1 MIRRLLDIVTPISQG
16 KSLLLLGPRGT
27 GKTSLVREQL
37 ATISDTLTFNL
48 LQGEIYRRFAANP
61 ELFRKEVE
69 FQIQKFKKIVVFVD
83 EVQRVPSLLNEVHY
97 LLEEHK
103 KSVQFILTGSSA
115 RKLRREEA
123 NLLAGRAR
131 QLKLHPITFEEFTI
145 PLELTLQYGQLPSI
159 SEELDAS
166 YLETYVDVYL
176 REEIYQE
183 SLVRKQGIF
192 ARFLDVAAQFSGELI
207 NFSNIGKL
215 SGTSDNTVKE
225 YFQILVDTLLV
236 HRIDAWSYSPV
247 KQLNQQPRF
256 YFFDTGVL
264 NAARNEISSKV
275 NLSSGRGGK
284 LFEHLV
290 ILELIRLND
299 YYNKRYRFF
308 HYRERDTAEI
318 DLILHRSI
326 KDPPIAI
333 EIKVDGTPTSND
345 LRMLK
350 NFKSEN
356 ANARCFCFT
365 AGDSSYNE
373 EDVMI
378 RPWKEGIR
386 ELFK

>member
-16 KSLLLLGPRGT
+16 KSLFLFGPRGV

-37 ATISDTLTFNL
+37 TSMANTVSFNL
-48 LQGEIYRRFAANP
+48 LQGEVHRKFAANP

-69 FQIQKFKKIVVFVD
+69 FQIQKLKRVVVFVD
-83 EVQRVPSLLNEVHY
+83 EVQRVPALLNETHY
-97 LLEEHK
+97 LLEEYP
-103 KSVQFILTGSSA
+103 KSVQFLLTGSSA

-131 QLKLHPITFEEFTI
+131 QLKLHPITFEELAT
-145 PLELTLQYGQLPSI
+145 PLEQTLQYGQLPSI
-159 SEELDAS
+159 IDEPDAS
-166 YLETYVDVYL
+166 YLETYVDIYL

-183 SLVRKQGIF
+183 SIVRRQEIF
-192 ARFLDVAAQFSGELI
+192 TRFLDVAAQFSGELI
-207 NFSNIGKL
+207 NFSKIGKL

-236 HRIDAWSYSPV
+236 HRIDAWSHSTI

-264 NAARNEISSKV
+264 NATRNEVSGKV
-275 NLSSGRGGK
+275 KLSSGRGGK

-290 ILELIRLND
+290 ILEIIRLND
-299 YYNKRYRFF
+299 YYNERYRFF
-308 HYRERDTAEI
+308 HYRERDNAEI

-333 EIKVDGTPTSND
+333 EIKVDGNPTAND
-345 LRMLK
+345 LRMLRKFK
-350 NFKSEN
+350 NEN
-356 ANARCFCFT
+356 KQASCFCFT
-365 AGDSSYNE
+365 AGDSTFKE
-373 EDVMI
+373 HDVTI
-378 RPWKEGIR
+378 YPWREGIR
-386 ELFK
+386 ALFN